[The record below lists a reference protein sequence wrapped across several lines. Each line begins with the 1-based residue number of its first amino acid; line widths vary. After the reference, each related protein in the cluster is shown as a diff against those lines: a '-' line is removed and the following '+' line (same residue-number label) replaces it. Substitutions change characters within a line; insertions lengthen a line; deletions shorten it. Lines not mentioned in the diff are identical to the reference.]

1 MGYFLVGSREFNPN
15 RHTLTRWR
23 TPPVAALIEAGPKP
37 VAKGKAVA
45 RWHDRMVELAREH
58 SRLEAAGD
66 LAGTLA
72 TLADDC
78 VYEMHPAGRVFRGID
93 NARIAYTA
101 FFKHFRAR
109 TLGSTLRQE
118 WVTDDAVGMEY
129 TVTLRDDA
137 GEARVHSVIGIITFG
152 AELLSGERVYAS
164 EDFFRLAYGPAFV
177 DAEPWDGPT
186 G

>member
-1 MGYFLVGSREFNPN
+1 MGYFLVGSRDFNPN
-15 RHTLTRWR
+15 RHPLTGER
-23 TPPVAALIEAGPKP
+23 TPPTSVQTEPGPKP
-37 VAKGKAVA
+37 VMEGKAVTG
-45 RWHDRMVELAREH
+45 WHDRMVELAREH

-72 TLADDC
+72 TLHDDC
-78 VYEMHPAGRVFRGID
+78 VYEMHPAGRVFRGIA

-101 FFKHFRAR
+101 FFEQFRAR

-118 WVTDDAVGMEY
+118 WVTDEAVGMEY

-137 GEARVHSVIGIITFG
+137 GTARVHSVIGIITFG
-152 AELLSGERVYAS
+152 TELLSGERVYAS
-164 EDFFRLAYGPAFV
+164 DEFFRLAYGPAFLN
-177 DAEPWDGPT
+177 AEPWDGPT